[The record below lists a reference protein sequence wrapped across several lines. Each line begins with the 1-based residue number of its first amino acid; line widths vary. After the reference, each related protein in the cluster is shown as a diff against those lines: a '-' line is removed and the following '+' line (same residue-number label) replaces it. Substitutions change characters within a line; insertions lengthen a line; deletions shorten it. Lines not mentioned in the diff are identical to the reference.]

1 MTDWLRPVFGRG
13 RIHGASNASSE
24 RPGNLSFDESVAGT
38 ESEDG
43 ISIHASTPRLRPSSR
58 VSSFIG
64 IRPATPPIPPTP
76 DTFFGF
82 RNPETVYHKPS
93 GDQMAEML
101 KVVMMNQSSVAP
113 VPVEYNS
120 TILHVLEAYQE
131 LGQELRRKNE
141 AIEELKQGHTKDIKD
156 FETLATQ
163 WDLKERD
170 YKKEMRKLEVLLSN
184 TEGGMEKV
192 SLARTKSTVHGS
204 KIGEKIGREVGT
216 IKARNVARNSRGRS
230 DSITEIPIDITPND
244 KYRADR
250 FFKTRIRANARE
262 VSTDVRDT
270 HPEISSKGRVLES
283 RASTSSF
290 LLYASPAELVESV
303 RQQGPGPDLAAFSK
317 AQLEELERRQ
327 AQAELGVA
335 FNSSSESESSTNSP
349 KGRNDTVSPLVAPS
363 GLGIGFQARSTSIN
377 STGSIWRMADVS
389 IRESIG
395 SKSRYDSL
403 SQDSPS
409 QVAFSFRPGDDEV
422 LAQRARTGQTPRRTR
437 EGYSHHR
444 TSTEASRRQS
454 ESSPSL
460 SRDGTSETS
469 RHSRTEA
476 TKAYGR
482 SAMPRRTSSRS
493 RPREIQETETTRRD
507 ESNSSFVT
515 ALRHNSGR
523 SSAHGSQNSSQNRR
537 NLNRNSGSSE
547 AVTAAARALNGAKR
561 RPVLD
566 SSGSSGYQGA
576 RERRSQDE
584 ASVDGRG
591 SK

>member
-13 RIHGASNASSE
+13 RTYGASNASE
-24 RPGNLSFDESVAGT
+24 RPSNLSFDESVAGT

-76 DTFFGF
+76 DTFFSL

-101 KVVMMNQSSVAP
+101 KVIMMNQSSVAP

-120 TILHVLEAYQE
+120 AILHVLEAYQE

-141 AIEELKQGHTKDIKD
+141 SIEELKQGHTKDIKD

-170 YKKEMRKLEVLLSN
+170 YKNEMRKLEVLLSN

-204 KIGEKIGREVGT
+204 KIGERIGREVGT

-230 DSITEIPIDITPND
+230 DSITEIPIEITPND

-262 VSTDVRDT
+262 VSTDVRNT
-270 HPEISSKGRVLES
+270 PPEISSKGRVLES

-290 LLYASPAELVESV
+290 PLYASPAELVESV
-303 RQQGPGPDLAAFSK
+303 RQQGPDPDLAALSQ
-317 AQLEELERRQ
+317 AQLEELARRQ
-327 AQAELGVA
+327 AQAEFGAA

-349 KGRNDTVSPLVAPS
+349 KGRSDTVSPLAAPS
-363 GLGIGFQARSTSIN
+363 GLGIGFQARSMSIN
-377 STGSIWRMADVS
+377 STGSIWRMADLS

-403 SQDSPS
+403 SQESPS

-437 EGYSHHR
+437 AGYSHPR
-444 TSTEASRRQS
+444 SSTEASQPPS
-454 ESSPSL
+454 ESPSL
-460 SRDGTSETS
+460 SRDGTFETS

-476 TKAYGR
+476 TKPSGR
-482 SAMPRRTSSRS
+482 TAVPPRTSSRS

-523 SSAHGSQNSSQNRR
+523 SSAHGSQNSSRNRR
-537 NLNRNSGSSE
+537 NLDRNSGSGE
-547 AVTAAARALNGAKR
+547 AVTAAARAFNGAKR

-566 SSGSSGYQGA
+566 RSGSSGYQGA

-584 ASVDGRG
+584 ASMDGRG
-591 SK
+591 PK